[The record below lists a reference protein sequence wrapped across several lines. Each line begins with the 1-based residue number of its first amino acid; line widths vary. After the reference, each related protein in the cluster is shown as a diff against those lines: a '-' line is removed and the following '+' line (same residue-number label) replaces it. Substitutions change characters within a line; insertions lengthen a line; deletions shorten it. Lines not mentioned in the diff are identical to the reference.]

1 MHKIKRKKL
10 WFIMSA
16 HSVVRLLSPV
26 NARGLREERALLERS
41 LRGWSE
47 KDNYFCR
54 MNVFC
59 GCLQLNEIWHRR
71 EHSIGKITNAIPTQ
85 VSNIN

>member
-1 MHKIKRKKL
+1 
-10 WFIMSA
+10 MSA

-47 KDNYFCR
+47 KDNYFLLYECF
-54 MNVFC
+54 VVT
-59 GCLQLNEIWHRR
+59 
-71 EHSIGKITNAIPTQ
+71 HS
-85 VSNIN
+85 